1 MNPSICRNLPK
12 TPPVRRERTASFF
25 VALLLSVCGFTG
37 CLSRPSL
44 NKQTF
49 TFGAPAI
56 SATNASAGGRVL
68 GIRYLQIAAPFEGK
82 SLVYRTGDFSYVR
95 DPYAGF
101 LESPA
106 DELIGPVRASLRS
119 NGDFSAVVETGSAL
133 KANTL
138 VEISVSQLFGDFRQ
152 PEHPAAVLAMRFVF
166 FDAPNG
172 IPGKVFL
179 QQEYSRATPLS
190 APTAAALM
198 AGWNQ
203 ALSEILAELVS
214 DLQHSPQGAEF
225 EDGHSTPKGTQK

>member
-1 MNPSICRNLPK
+1 MK
-12 TPPVRRERTASFF
+12 TPPVRRQWTASFF
-25 VALLLSVCGFTG
+25 AALLLSVCGFSG

-56 SATNASAGGRVL
+56 SATNVAAGSRVL
-68 GIRYLQIAAPFEGK
+68 GIRNLQIAAPFEGRP
-82 SLVYRTGDFSYVR
+82 LVYRTGDFSYVR

-106 DELIGPVRASLRS
+106 DELIGPVRASLRN
-119 NGDFSAVVETGSAL
+119 NGDFGAVVETGSAL

-152 PEHPAAVLAMRFVF
+152 PGHPAAVLAMRLVF

-172 IPGKVFL
+172 IPGKVFF
-179 QQEYSRATPLS
+179 QQEYSRTIPLR

-198 AGWNQ
+198 TGWNQ
-203 ALSEILAELVS
+203 ALGEILAQLAS
-214 DLQHSPQGAEF
+214 DLQNSPEAAEF
-225 EDGHSTPKGTQK
+225 RPIHSTPEGTQK